1 MPSAGNTIR
10 ASDVNLVRDP
20 PACRVYNSANIS
32 IPHSATT
39 AVTHDSER
47 FDTDTMHSTSSNT
60 SRITFT
66 TAGLYL
72 VGFHGRFEAG
82 TDYSRAYADITL
94 NGATLLARYD
104 RRATTVD
111 VRDPA
116 MEVVTA
122 YKFAA
127 ADYVEARVFHQNTAA
142 AARNLVVSANES
154 PEFWAVRVGSGD

>member
-20 PACRVYNSANIS
+20 PACRVYNSANLS
-32 IPHSATT
+32 IVNTT
-39 AVTHDSER
+39 VTTVTYDSER
-47 FDTDTMHSTSSNT
+47 WDTDTMHSTSSNT

-72 VGFHGRFEAG
+72 VGFHGRLDSG
-82 TDYSRAYADITL
+82 TDYSRAYADIYL
-94 NGATLLARYD
+94 NGATVIARYD
-104 RRATTVD
+104 RRATTND

-116 MEVVTA
+116 MEVVTK

-127 ADYVEARVFHQNTAA
+127 ADYVEARVLQTNGAA
-142 AARNLVVSANES
+142 AARNLVTAANES